1 MDTAEGGQQAVPA
14 PVDDRDWGHL
24 VGVSI
29 PPLVLSSTEGPVDLA
44 ALAADRIVLYVYP
57 RTGRPGEPPTR
68 GWDKVPGALGCT
80 AQSCAFRDSLSD
92 LTAAGAKVVGLST
105 QPLHEQGEFRKRN
118 DIPFRLISDPDL
130 RLADSLG
137 LPTFEFAGQLF
148 YRRATLVA
156 EHGEIV
162 KVFYPVP
169 TPEANAEAVLT
180 WLRGR
185 SRRSG
190 SHGLRS

>member
-1 MDTAEGGQQAVPA
+1 MDTAAGDQPAVPA
-14 PVDDRDWGHL
+14 PVDDGDLGHL

-29 PPLVLSSTEGPVDLA
+29 PPLVLPSTDGPVDLA
-44 ALAADRIVLYVYP
+44 TLAADRLVLYIYP
-57 RTGRPGEPPTR
+57 RTGRPGEPPAP

-80 AQSCAFRDSLSD
+80 AQSCAFRDSHSD
-92 LTAAGAKVVGLST
+92 LTSAGARVVGLSA
-105 QPLHEQGEFRKRN
+105 QALDEQVEFRKGK
-118 DIPFRLISDPDL
+118 DIPFRLISDADV

-137 LPTFEFAGQLF
+137 LPTFEFAGQVF
-148 YRRATLVA
+148 YRRMTLVA

-162 KVFYPVP
+162 KVFYPVA

-185 SRRSG
+185 P
-190 SHGLRS
+190 

>member
-105 QPLHEQGEFRKRN
+105 QPLHEQGGFASATTSPSGSSRTQTFAWLTPSGYRRSSSLASCSTGGRHSSPNTARSSRSSTQSRHRRRTRKRC
-118 DIPFRLISDPDL
+118 
-130 RLADSLG
+130 
-137 LPTFEFAGQLF
+137 
-148 YRRATLVA
+148 
-156 EHGEIV
+156 
-162 KVFYPVP
+162 
-169 TPEANAEAVLT
+169 
-180 WLRGR
+180 
-185 SRRSG
+185 
-190 SHGLRS
+190 SHG